1 MGTPISPGGRTR
13 GRLAGATAEG
23 NVCSG
28 IIVLFNGSDDVS
40 DDDVSDD
47 NGNDDNGNDNGNDDG
62 IDNEIDDENGKGGG
76 GGGGGARKAHLAR
89 SAI

>member
-47 NGNDDNGNDNGNDDG
+47 DVSDDGSDDGSDNGSHDG
-62 IDNEIDDENGKGGG
+62 NGKGGG

-89 SAI
+89 SPI

>member
-47 NGNDDNGNDNGNDDG
+47 DVSDDNVSDDGSDDGSDNGSHDG
-62 IDNEIDDENGKGGG
+62 NGKGGG

-89 SAI
+89 SPI